1 MNVGFVSLGC
11 SKNLVDTEM
20 MIGVFEKENF
30 KIVSDPKDADIIVV
44 NTCGFIGKAK
54 EEAINTL
61 LEMAEYK
68 KNKCKYL
75 VATGCLV
82 ERYKEELKKEMPEVD
97 LFIKFSEYSTFW
109 QQIAEGLHLDLSKNA
124 TENKSKKIYD
134 IQKNNEKNDD
144 AKIDNTKSDNATVD
158 NKKDYNKLD
167 FNNREISTG
176 NNYAYLRIADGC
188 DNFCTF
194 CAIPYIR
201 GRFKSR
207 TEEDIIKEAE
217 ILANKGIR
225 EIIVIAQDTTKYG
238 VDIYGKPMLA
248 DLLHKLSKID
258 GIEWIRFLYSY
269 PETIT
274 DELIEEAKTNDKI
287 CNYFDIPIQ
296 HISDNIL
303 KKMNRKTTKNS
314 IINLI
319 EKLRKEIPNVI
330 IRSTLMVGFPGE
342 TDEDFKEL
350 CDFVKW
356 AKFDKLGCFS
366 YSKEEGTAAAKM
378 QEQVKTNI
386 KKSRYNEIMSIQQKV
401 SNENLKNKI
410 GKAYKILIEDA
421 FVAENKVVF
430 VGRTYM
436 DVPEIDGNVY
446 VTADEKDLN
455 KVEINN
461 FVNCKITGVKGYD
474 LIAKVEEG

>member
-109 QQIAEGLHLDLSKNA
+109 QQIVEGLHLDLSKNA

-274 DELIEEAKTNDKI
+274 DELIEEVKTNDKI

-421 FVAENKVVF
+421 FVAENKV
-430 VGRTYM
+430 
-436 DVPEIDGNVY
+436 
-446 VTADEKDLN
+446 
-455 KVEINN
+455 
-461 FVNCKITGVKGYD
+461 
-474 LIAKVEEG
+474 